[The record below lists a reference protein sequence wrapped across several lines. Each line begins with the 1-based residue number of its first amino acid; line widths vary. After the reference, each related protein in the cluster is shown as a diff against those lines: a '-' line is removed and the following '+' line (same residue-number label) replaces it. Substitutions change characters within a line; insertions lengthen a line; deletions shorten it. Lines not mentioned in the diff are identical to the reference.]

1 LAFAP
6 WGTRSSAGQVKARA
20 ASSGRPHAHPLRL
33 PVASSRASRGTVP
46 RWLVAP
52 ASATEGGKDVETERP
67 EAGEAAEDKD
77 EDPRFYWD
85 AANLRWVRD
94 KRGQPLSAWKEGGYT
109 QIKPKTGEAYTVW
122 PAVHIALTNRG
133 LKSIPVEEALKMC
146 QENKAII
153 VDVRPEYQ
161 YKKSHADPSVNVPL
175 YRAVQG
181 TTFFD
186 QVKKLATAAMAMQA
200 TERNPDFGQ
209 DAKAVLGDEERL
221 LIVACTVSPP
231 SLLVLA
237 DPPPHSIR

>member
-1 LAFAP
+1 MLD
-6 WGTRSSAGQVKARA
+6 SS
-20 ASSGRPHAHPLRL
+20 L
-33 PVASSRASRGTVP
+33 P
-46 RWLVAP
+46 
-52 ASATEGGKDVETERP
+52 
-67 EAGEAAEDKD
+67 
-77 EDPRFYWD
+77 F
-85 AANLRWVRD
+85 
-94 KRGQPLSAWKEGGYT
+94 LS
-109 QIKPKTGEAYTVW
+109 Q
-122 PAVHIALTNRG
+122 
-133 LKSIPVEEALKMC
+133 
-146 QENKAII
+146 
-153 VDVRPEYQ
+153 
-161 YKKSHADPSVNVPL
+161 SHADPSVNVPL